1 MRGNMTEQAVKIAL
15 LVFYALLIVFCVWLI
30 FEIYKAIMD
39 LFKAL
44 CDELVHEIYEEV
56 DYEGKK
62 EEKEDGCS
70 GETAGGTEFSG
81 SNERDAEKEEGGKWQ
96 TKKS

>member
-1 MRGNMTEQAVKIAL
+1 MTEQAVKIAL
-15 LVFYALLIVFCVWLI
+15 IVFYALLIALCVWMI

-39 LFKAL
+39 LFEAI

-70 GETAGGTEFSG
+70 GETAGRTELSG
-81 SNERDAEKEEGGKWQ
+81 SNGRDAEEEEEGKC
-96 TKKS
+96 T

>member
-1 MRGNMTEQAVKIAL
+1 MTEQAVKIAL
-15 LVFYALLIVFCVWLI
+15 LVFYALLIALCVWVI

-62 EEKEDGCS
+62 EENSE
-70 GETAGGTEFSG
+70 
-81 SNERDAEKEEGGKWQ
+81 
-96 TKKS
+96 KKS

>member
-1 MRGNMTEQAVKIAL
+1 MTEQAVKIAL
-15 LVFYALLIVFCVWLI
+15 LVFYALLIALCVWMI

-56 DYEGKK
+56 DYAGK

-70 GETAGGTEFSG
+70 GEITGRTELSG
-81 SNERDAEKEEGGKWQ
+81 SNGRDAEEEESGKWR
-96 TKKS
+96 KKKN

>member
-1 MRGNMTEQAVKIAL
+1 MTEQAVKIAL
-15 LVFYALLIVFCVWLI
+15 LVFYALLIALCVWMI

-39 LFKAL
+39 LFEAI

-62 EEKEDGCS
+62 EEKKDGCS
-70 GETAGGTEFSG
+70 GETAGRTELSG
-81 SNERDAEKEEGGKWQ
+81 SNGRDAEEEESGKWR
-96 TKKS
+96 KKKN

>member
-1 MRGNMTEQAVKIAL
+1 MTEQAVKIAL
-15 LVFYALLIVFCVWLI
+15 LVFYALMIALCVWMI

-62 EEKEDGCS
+62 EDGCS
-70 GETAGGTEFSG
+70 GEITGRTELSG
-81 SNERDAEKEEGGKWQ
+81 SNGRDAEKEESGEWQ

>member
-1 MRGNMTEQAVKIAL
+1 MTEQAVKIAF
-15 LVFYALLIVFCVWLI
+15 LVFYALLIALCIWMI

-56 DYEGKK
+56 DYAGK
-62 EEKEDGCS
+62 EEKKDGCS
-70 GETAGGTEFSG
+70 GETAGRTELSG
-81 SNERDAEKEEGGKWQ
+81 SNGRDAEKEESGIWQ
-96 TKKS
+96 KKKS

>member
-1 MRGNMTEQAVKIAL
+1 MTEQAVKIAL
-15 LVFYALLIVFCVWLI
+15 LVFYALLIALCVWMI

-70 GETAGGTEFSG
+70 GETAGRTELSG
-81 SNERDAEKEEGGKWQ
+81 SNGRDAEEEESGKWR
-96 TKKS
+96 KKKN

>member
-70 GETAGGTEFSG
+70 GETAGRTEFSG

>member
-1 MRGNMTEQAVKIAL
+1 MTEQAVKIAL
-15 LVFYALLIVFCVWLI
+15 LVFYALMIALCVWMI

-62 EEKEDGCS
+62 EDGCS
-70 GETAGGTEFSG
+70 GEITGRTELSG
-81 SNERDAEKEEGGKWQ
+81 SNGRDAEKEESGEWQ
-96 TKKS
+96 KKKS